1 MEEFNLGTTVP
12 HEEECIQLGQ
22 PNYSAFS
29 KIEANTLMKQII
41 RELGNPPSG
50 CRMKLVGCE
59 HDFGVYY
66 DIALVYDEDDE
77 EHVEW
82 FLKVE
87 GKLPMNWDYES
98 KESLKSEGY
107 HL

>member
-66 DIALVYDEDDE
+66 DIALVYDEDDA

-98 KESLKSEGY
+98 KEGLKSEGY